1 MKIFACIFLLV
12 IHFILLGENLLVVG
26 AVVEHEVG
34 HHKAGDLLVLAELYQ
49 QVAHH
54 LKHLALPAVSL
65 GPQLLLLQVTDAA
78 VWTSVQMPAYTHIL
92 CATLYDIRCIAD

>member
-1 MKIFACIFLLV
+1 MEILRC
-12 IHFILLGENLLVVG
+12 ILLNIVHLVLLGQDFLVVG

-78 VWTSVQMPAYTHIL
+78 VWTSV
-92 CATLYDIRCIAD
+92 